1 MPERYVV
8 HRKRGQLPPFAFN
21 ISFGDEFAPGASR
34 GEWQSRWI
42 PRISDTAP
50 PPQMQT
56 HPFLSPLVPPWTFRN
71 TGPQKGGGG
80 DGGGRPVQGFP
91 ICLPQ

>member
-8 HRKRGQLPPFAFN
+8 HRKRGQLPPFALIFHLEMN
-21 ISFGDEFAPGASR
+21 SLLEPVEGNGKVGGSPESPT
-34 GEWQSRWI
+34 
-42 PRISDTAP
+42 PPP

-56 HPFLSPLVPPWTFRN
+56 HPFLSPHSLRSEVE
-71 TGPQKGGGG
+71 GG
-80 DGGGRPVQGFP
+80 GGGRPMQGFP